1 MKDILQVPAWTLALE
16 IRLISYKNGDY
27 SLNIFPPLWILCFFL
42 KKKRFFN
49 NLCQRQHHF
58 VMVKHTKP
66 PKTKRNKTKHRNIRT
81 ISRIRLSRVKIG
93 SRTYN
98 SNNTNEWVYLVHLPW
113 RWPQERCR
121 LHGHRVAARCRPGCR
136 ASCGCNASSPAH
148 SRASPARTLPYR
160 AWLAHAGSQ

>member
-16 IRLISYKNGDY
+16 IGLISYKNGDY
-27 SLNIFPPLWILCFFL
+27 LLNIFSPSLDFVLFL
-42 KKKRFFN
+42 KDFLIIFVN
-49 NLCQRQHHF
+49 VNIIF
-58 VMVKHTKP
+58 VMVKQKQTKN
-66 PKTKRNKTKHRNIRT
+66 KNTKQNRNIRT

-93 SRTYN
+93 SHTYN
-98 SNNTNEWVYLVHLPW
+98 SNNTNEWVYLVRLPW